1 MDNVSL
7 PATLVVEDDEAF
19 GASLRSA
26 LAARGYETDLAT
38 TWDDGLAAFRTSGH
52 ELVIADYNLPGS
64 SHGLRLLAAA
74 KLLVPSS
81 RLILMSGA
89 LSPGAEQLAQKT
101 SLIAA
106 FFRKTPSLAAEL
118 LPFVAEA
125 ATRAGEPTD
134 WQAFANGYIS
144 DLDRDFPE
152 VKQID
157 DALRKDIDPRA

>member
-1 MDNVSL
+1 MASASL
-7 PATLVVEDDEAF
+7 PATLLVEDNEAF

-38 TWDDGLAAFRTSGH
+38 TWDDGLAAFRTGGH

-81 RLILMSGA
+81 RLVLISGA
-89 LSPGAEQLAQKT
+89 G
-101 SLIAA
+101 
-106 FFRKTPSLAAEL
+106 EL
-118 LPFVAEA
+118 LPLVAEA
-125 ATRAGEPTD
+125 AARATEPTD
-134 WQAFANGYIS
+134 WRGFAAGYVA

-152 VKQID
+152 VARVD
-157 DALRKDIDPRA
+157 EALQKDIDPRA